1 MSSGSD
7 SSEMAVSLP
16 LYLGGAL
23 EKSMK
28 ASLCSVK
35 GLEFSSCGFLMALE
49 I

>member
-7 SSEMAVSLP
+7 SSEMAVSLT

-28 ASLCSVK
+28 TSLCSVK
-35 GLEFSSCGFLMALE
+35 GLEFSSCGFVMALE